1 MFLGLDYSYDHPSVD
16 VSRLKGFGYHFVM
29 RYLCYSRVNSAG
41 NDATKKRLF
50 PAEVAKLRQNG
61 LLIGLNWEYEVGDQ
75 RGGFSAGQIH
85 AQEAVNQAK
94 SLGAPE
100 GTAIYFSTDF
110 QVLTAVEFATVD
122 AYFAGARPIVN
133 SNGYR
138 IGQYGQYS
146 AIKRSFDR
154 KQIDV
159 GWQTYAWSTFAD
171 TSGGVKYL
179 HWDSRAAIRQVQNGL
194 TVAGGNVDRDEA
206 HHEAYF
212 WEFC

>member
-1 MFLGLDYSYDHPSVD
+1 MFLGLDYSYDHPNVD
-16 VSRLKGFGYHFVM
+16 VTKLRPLGYHFVM

-75 RGGFSAGQIH
+75 WGGANAGQNH
-85 AQEAVNQAK
+85 AIEAVSQAK

-110 QVLTAVEFATVD
+110 QASSAHYSAID
-122 AYFAGARPIVN
+122 AYFAAARPIVN
-133 SNGYR
+133 GNGYR

-146 AIKRSFDR
+146 IVKRALDLQ
-154 KQIDV
+154 KVDV
-159 GWQTYAWSTFAD
+159 TWQTYAWSN
-171 TSGGVKYL
+171 GL
-179 HWDSRAAIRQVQNGL
+179 WDSRASIRQVQNGL
-194 TVAGGNVDRDEA
+194 TVAGGRVDRDEA